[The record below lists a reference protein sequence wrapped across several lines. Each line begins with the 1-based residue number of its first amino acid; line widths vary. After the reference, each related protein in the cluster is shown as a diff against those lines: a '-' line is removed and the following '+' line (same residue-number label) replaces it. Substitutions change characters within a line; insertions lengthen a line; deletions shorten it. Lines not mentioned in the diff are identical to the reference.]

1 MEKKK
6 FAACRAVGSRCPTP
20 VLTTCD
26 SGLVVGAGWA
36 RRTLDV
42 MCRSIKPLNNLDPPV
57 THDEVHA
64 AALQYVRKVA
74 GTRAPSRANAEA
86 FDRAVHEI
94 AHATEHL
101 LASLSTTAEPR
112 TREELAAVAR
122 ARFEAR
128 GRR

>member
-1 MEKKK
+1 
-6 FAACRAVGSRCPTP
+6 
-20 VLTTCD
+20 
-26 SGLVVGAGWA
+26 
-36 RRTLDV
+36 

-112 TREELAAVAR
+112 TRRSWPPWRGPGSRPAGVDSSDVALAGR
-122 ARFEAR
+122 CRR
-128 GRR
+128 GLLWPTVTG

>member
-1 MEKKK
+1 
-6 FAACRAVGSRCPTP
+6 
-20 VLTTCD
+20 
-26 SGLVVGAGWA
+26 
-36 RRTLDV
+36 
-42 MCRSIKPLNNLDPPV
+42 MCRSIKTLRPPSTDDV
-57 THDEVHA
+57 TDADVRA
-64 AALQYVRKVA
+64 AALQYVRKIA
-74 GTRAPSRANAEA
+74 GMRAPSAANQEA
-86 FDRAVHEI
+86 FDRAVAEI